1 MESREVLFVL
11 ASASKALKAEAAL
24 DDLRAIEGRGTN
36 LLLCGTCVNAFDLKD
51 GIAVGAISNMYAIS
65 ETMLRAASVINI

>member
-24 DDLRAIEGRGTN
+24 DDLRAIEARGTK
-36 LLLCGTCVNAFDLKD
+36 LLLCGTCVNAFEIE
-51 GIAVGAISNMYAIS
+51 GRIAAGAISNMYVIS